1 MCKIIWEIM
10 FGGFKIFVF
19 IFYWI
24 LEYNY
29 GIIFNSNFDRKFW
42 MFFLIL
48 LKCKIKI
55 VVILLIL
62 I

>member
-19 IFYWI
+19 IFCWI

-48 LKCKIKI
+48 LKFKI
-55 VVILLIL
+55 
-62 I
+62 